1 MRMLRVTELVLV
13 LTLCSAVVTFAGPV
27 TGSVAAPASD
37 ESGGGGTGGSTES
50 SSSDDSSLAAG
61 EALFDGMGLPL
72 LRLSAPIYMQLG
84 SRPKLRARGSGIA
97 EEIPDTGS
105 DMGNV
110 ISSSGL
116 NLTDG
121 LVIPGPFGD
130 ALTHPTAAPEPGAVL
145 LVLPAIALLHR
156 RLRARFSRS

>member
-13 LTLCSAVVTFAGPV
+13 LTLCSAVAAVAGPV
-27 TGSVAAPASD
+27 TGSVAAPTTTSD
-37 ESGGGGTGGSTES
+37 ESGGGGTGSSTES

-72 LRLSAPIYMQLG
+72 LRLSAPIYLQLG
-84 SRPKLRARGSGIA
+84 ARPKLRANGSGIA
-97 EEIPDTGS
+97 EELP
-105 DMGNV
+105 MGNV
-110 ISSSGL
+110 SSSSGV

-130 ALTHPTAAPEPGAVL
+130 ALTHPAGAPEPGAVL

>member
-13 LTLCSAVVTFAGPV
+13 LTLCSAVAAVAGPV
-27 TGSVAAPASD
+27 TGSVAAPTSTSD
-37 ESGGGGTGGSTES
+37 ESGGGGTGSSTES

-61 EALFDGMGLPL
+61 AALFDGMGLPL
-72 LRLSAPIYMQLG
+72 LRLSAPIYLQLG
-84 SRPKLRARGSGIA
+84 ARPKLRANGSGIA
-97 EEIPDTGS
+97 EEFP

-110 ISSSGL
+110 TSSSGV

-130 ALTHPTAAPEPGAVL
+130 ALTHPAGAPEPGAVL